1 MRMEDSEVEECS
13 FSDLSVEK
21 MALTGCSLA
30 SSIFKGTPLQN
41 ISLCGSDI
49 SGIFISSDCKE
60 LRGAKLDI
68 GQALDAARLMGI
80 EVTV

>member
-1 MRMEDSEVEECS
+1 MTMEDSEVEECS

-30 SSIFKGTPLQN
+30 SSIFKGTPLKT
-41 ISLCGSDI
+41 IILHGSDI
-49 SGIFISSDCKE
+49 SGIYISSDCNE
-60 LRGAKLDI
+60 LRGAKLDVS
-68 GQALDAARLMGI
+68 QALDAARLMGI

>member
-1 MRMEDSEVEECS
+1 MEESEVEECS
-13 FSDLSVEK
+13 FSDMSLEK

-30 SSIFKGTPLQN
+30 HSIFKGTPLQN

-49 SGIFISSDCKE
+49 SGIYISSDCNE
-60 LRGAKLDI
+60 LRGAKLDVS
-68 GQALDAARLMGI
+68 QALDAARLMGI

>member
-1 MRMEDSEVEECS
+1 MEDSEVEECS

-30 SSIFKGTPLQN
+30 HSIFKGTPLKT
-41 ISLCGSDI
+41 IILRGSDI
-49 SGIFISSDCKE
+49 SGIYISSDYNE
-60 LRGAKLDI
+60 LREAKLDVS
-68 GQALDAARLMGI
+68 QALDAARLMGI